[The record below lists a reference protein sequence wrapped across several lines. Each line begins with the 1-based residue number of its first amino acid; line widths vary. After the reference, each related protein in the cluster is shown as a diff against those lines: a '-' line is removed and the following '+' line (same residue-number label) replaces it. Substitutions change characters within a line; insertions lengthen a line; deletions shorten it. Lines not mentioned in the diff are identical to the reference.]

1 TATQQHIST
10 TDTQTNI
17 KFLIVGDGPLR
28 EELKEQSKDL
38 GIEDEVT
45 FTGSRQDIPEIMAA
59 LDIFVLTSIK
69 EHFGRVVIEAMACGK
84 PVIATNSGA
93 VPEIV
98 EDKVTGILV
107 PPEDSEKLAEAII
120 ELLEDKEKAKE
131 MGIAGRKRVEELFSI
146 EKHTRQIEEVYLSL
160 LSS

>member
-1 TATQQHIST
+1 
-10 TDTQTNI
+10 
-17 KFLIVGDGPLR
+17 
-28 EELKEQSKDL
+28 
-38 GIEDEVT
+38 
-45 FTGSRQDIPEIMAA
+45 